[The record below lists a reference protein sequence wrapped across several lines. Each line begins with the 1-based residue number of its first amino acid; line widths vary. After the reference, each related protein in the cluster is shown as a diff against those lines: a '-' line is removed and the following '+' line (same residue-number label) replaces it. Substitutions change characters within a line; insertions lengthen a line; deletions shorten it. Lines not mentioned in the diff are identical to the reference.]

1 MANLKCIYTA
11 IMKYDDAVRCAAAS
25 VAKSARVLHG
35 RLWPTPVHDTGV
47 RISGT
52 GGERKKNVNELE
64 IIS

>member
-1 MANLKCIYTA
+1 
-11 IMKYDDAVRCAAAS
+11 MKYDDAVRCAAAS